1 MVHIFFIILF
11 LYFLLFLLSIRLK
24 DNSIVDVFWW
34 FWFIVISWYLFFY
47 YHYFNIWNILFL
59 ALINLWW
66 LRLSGSIFFKKIQTK
81 KEDARYAKWRGEW
94 KSFYLRSFFQVYIL
108 QMILLFIVSVPL
120 FVVFENILEIDSVF
134 LAWFLVSI
142 SWLIYETLADYQLS
156 SAIKN
161 KTFKSYEIFTWGL
174 FKYSRHPNYFWEIFF
189 WFWVFIIPLNFSFW
203 WFFGF
208 FMITF
213 LLLFVS
219 GVPMKEERYK
229 LKSNWWE
236 YSKVSKILPK
246 WW

>member
-1 MVHIFFIILF
+1 M
-11 LYFLLFLLSIRLK
+11 LSIRLK
-24 DNSIVDVFWW
+24 DNSIVDVFWG
-34 FWFIVISWYLFFY
+34 FGFIVISWYLFFY
-47 YHYFNIWNILFL
+47 YQYFNIGNILFL
-59 ALINLWW
+59 ALINLWG
-66 LRLSGSIFFKKIQTK
+66 LRLSGSIFLKKIQTK

-94 KSFYLRSFFQVYIL
+94 KNFYLRSFFQVYIL
-108 QMILLFIVSVPL
+108 QMFLLFIVSIPL

-134 LAWFLVSI
+134 LAGFLVSI
-142 SWLIYETLADYQLS
+142 FGFIYETLADYQLS

-161 KTFKSYEIFTWGL
+161 KTFKSYEIFTGGL
-174 FKYSRHPNYFWEIFF
+174 FKYSRHPNYFGEIFF
-189 WFWVFIIPLNFSFW
+189 WFGVFIISLNFSFLG
-203 WFFGF
+203 FFGF

-229 LKSNWWE
+229 LKSNWGE

>member
-1 MVHIFFIILF
+1 MLSIFLIIFF
-11 LYFLLFLLSIRLK
+11 LYILLFLASIRLK

-34 FWFIVISWYLFFY
+34 FWFVVISWYLFFY
-47 YHYFNIWNILFL
+47 NNHFNIWNILFL
-59 ALINLWW
+59 SLITAWW
-66 LRLSGSIFFKKIQTK
+66 LRLSGSIFLKKIKTK

-94 KSFYLRSFFQVYIL
+94 KYFYLRSFFQVYIL
-108 QMILLFIVSVPL
+108 QMILLFVVSLPL
-120 FVVFENILEIDSVF
+120 FVVFENILDVNY
-134 LAWFLVSI
+134 LFLVGFFVSI
-142 SWLIYETLADYQLS
+142 FWLIYETLADYQLS

-161 KTFKSYEIFTWGL
+161 KSFKSDEIFTSWL

-189 WFWVFIIPLNFSFW
+189 WFWVFLISINFSFW
-203 WFFGF
+203 WFFWF

-229 LKSNWWE
+229 LKSNRWE
-236 YSKVSKILPK
+236 YSKVSKIFPK